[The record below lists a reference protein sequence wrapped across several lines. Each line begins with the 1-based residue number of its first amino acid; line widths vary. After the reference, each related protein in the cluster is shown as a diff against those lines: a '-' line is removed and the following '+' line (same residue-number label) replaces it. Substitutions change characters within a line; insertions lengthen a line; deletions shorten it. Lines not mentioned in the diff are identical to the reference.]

1 MTAVWTQWKRRHIS
15 SFSCCFGND
24 ICTALKNKQ
33 TKKTNPHTF
42 MSKYDFFFTF
52 YVNEALVLKL
62 EPVIT
67 KKNKYWNSF
76 RYRLYIAQRSFKDGF
91 RSPDLFLKH
100 FDNILWT
107 SISKNIIHYMILYAE
122 GIKVLQPRYCTIPFL
137 KSSFKCRERLI
148 HLCPRLWP
156 WY

>member
-67 KKNKYWNSF
+67 KNK
-76 RYRLYIAQRSFKDGF
+76 
-91 RSPDLFLKH
+91 
-100 FDNILWT
+100 
-107 SISKNIIHYMILYAE
+107 
-122 GIKVLQPRYCTIPFL
+122 
-137 KSSFKCRERLI
+137 
-148 HLCPRLWP
+148 
-156 WY
+156 

>member
-1 MTAVWTQWKRRHIS
+1 MTAVWTQWKRLHIS

-24 ICTALKNKQ
+24 ICTAFKKKQ
-33 TKKTNPHTF
+33 PTHIYAKAW
-42 MSKYDFFFTF
+42 YFFTF

-67 KKNKYWNSF
+67 KKKYWNSF

-122 GIKVLQPRYCTIPFL
+122 GIRVLQPRYCTIHFL

-148 HLCPRLWP
+148 PLCLRLTLVLKP
-156 WY
+156 